1 MFTYILLNYCTK
13 YLDGKVSFQVFSED
27 KLFIS
32 NQTED
37 MDPVIVNSNLIF
49 AASVVDQNIKDIE
62 NLVTIGFSV
71 DSVRMPS
78 G

>member
-13 YLDGKVSFQVFSED
+13 HLDGKVSFQVFSED